1 MDYAHINVSIASW
14 WGPDSHLDRARLT
27 MLMDET
33 VAQKSPLRWTVY
45 HEREMKTDPTAG
57 DIRSDLN
64 YIQAWFARHP
74 TWARVDGRPLIFV
87 YNNGH
92 CEVASRWMHASGGEW
107 YVVLK
112 LFGGF
117 EECPVQP
124 DGWHQYG
131 SGEDGVVRNRGHSFI
146 VSPGFWAAGSSE
158 PRVGRRTSAQ
168 YCQNVREMVQSGDPW
183 QLVLSF
189 NEAGEGTMIEPS
201 DAWSSGTKYGYYL
214 DCLHG
219 IVPTSAGTAAWTTIR
234 DTGLPFLG
242 ISFAIFSL
250 WNNVLL
256 L

>member
-219 IVPTSAGTAAWTTIR
+219 IVPTSAGTAWTTIR